1 MKKFLCLVLALIL
14 AMSLFVGCSK
24 TEETVKPKT
33 EDTTQ
38 KSEPAESGKE
48 TPSGEKLSEQ
58 TSSVPSASVP
68 ETATNKEVATAET
81 APDVYI
87 TSGSKDNA
95 VNISYHLKDCSLME
109 GLTSHRMDWNSVKDI
124 GFWQCPN
131 CNPPR
136 YEGYQE

>member
-1 MKKFLCLVLALIL
+1 MKKFLCLVLTLIL

-24 TEETVKPKT
+24 TEETVKP
-33 EDTTQ
+33 ESTQ
-38 KSEPAESGKE
+38 KSESAENGNE
-48 TPSGEKLSEQ
+48 TPTGKKPSEQ
-58 TSSVPSASVP
+58 ASSVPSASVP

-87 TSGSKDNA
+87 ASGSKDNA
-95 VNISYHLKDCSLME
+95 VNISYHLKDCSLIE
-109 GLTSHRMDWNSVKDI
+109 GLTINKMPWDSVKEL

-136 YEGYQE
+136 YEGYVE